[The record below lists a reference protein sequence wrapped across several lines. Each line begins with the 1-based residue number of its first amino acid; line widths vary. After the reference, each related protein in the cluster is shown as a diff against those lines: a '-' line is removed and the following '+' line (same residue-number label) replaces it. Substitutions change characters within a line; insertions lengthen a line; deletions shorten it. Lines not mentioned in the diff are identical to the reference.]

1 MTACEPAI
9 LPRLSIRSAILPL
22 SSIRP
27 TGVNTGVDGRLCTQ
41 FGLPSP
47 MAMINLSRL
56 NMDLASGSSTSTI
69 GALRQAIRDG
79 RDSVSMT
86 HAAPAFNP
94 TLFGQVLDFVK
105 ARMEAGEI
113 DVMSLPEWYARIAA
127 RSGVA

>member
-1 MTACEPAI
+1 
-9 LPRLSIRSAILPL
+9 
-22 SSIRP
+22 
-27 TGVNTGVDGRLCTQ
+27 
-41 FGLPSP
+41 
-47 MAMINLSRL
+47 
-56 NMDLASGSSTSTI
+56 
-69 GALRQAIRDG
+69 
-79 RDSVSMT
+79 MT